1 MKIPAAQVGL
11 ERAGVQAT
19 SEEGEI
25 ISTLSVAMST
35 IVTDVIII
43 IGMLLVIPLNRWIAS
58 NDVLAK
64 VFDLQ
69 EGYVLAALFGALG
82 VVFITKSWKIAIAP
96 FVIMLTLYILFRS
109 LINNSIF
116 GVLAIPLAATVAI
129 LGARI
134 MYKRGWLTKKDVT
147 EGEDQ

>member
-11 ERAGVQAT
+11 ERAGVEAT

-43 IGMLLVIPLNRWIAS
+43 IGMLLVIPLNRWIGS
-58 NDVLAK
+58 QEILAR

-69 EGYVLAALFGALG
+69 EGYVIAALFGALG
-82 VVFITKSWKIAIAP
+82 AVFISRSWKVAIAP
-96 FVIMLTLYILFRS
+96 FLVMLTLYILFRS
-109 LINNSIF
+109 LINNSVF

-129 LGARI
+129 LVARV
-134 MYKRGWLTKKDVT
+134 MFKRGWLTKKDI
-147 EGEDQ
+147 GESEN